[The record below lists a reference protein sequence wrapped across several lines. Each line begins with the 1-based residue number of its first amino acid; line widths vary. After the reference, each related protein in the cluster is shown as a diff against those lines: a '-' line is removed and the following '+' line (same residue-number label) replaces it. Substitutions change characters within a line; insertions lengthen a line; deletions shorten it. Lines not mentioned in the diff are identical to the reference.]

1 MKNANTA
8 PPPYHRKSLCLLCP
22 LTLASRFCLMPW
34 TGLNMDFCHRVCA
47 HQPPPLGGQQHHT
60 PLISEAEEN
69 YPPKQ
74 GVSDGIFS
82 RYGRPVVVYI
92 ADGLPVLIGVRLDI
106 GNYCTLRL
114 KSNLQRKIPKDK
126 KTTRQRSFYGKQRR
140 LSLVVNKLNN
150 QWIQLGRTFLG

>member
-1 MKNANTA
+1 MSAHPSDARQSTLLNTLGWVEHGFL
-8 PPPYHRKSLCLLCP
+8 PPGVR
-22 LTLASRFCLMPW
+22 
-34 TGLNMDFCHRVCA
+34 
-47 HQPPPLGGQQHHT
+47 PPAATAWGQQRHT

-69 YPPKQ
+69 FPPKQ
-74 GVSDGIFS
+74 KVSDGVFS
-82 RYGRPVVVYI
+82 RHGRPVAVYT
-92 ADGLPVLIGVRLDI
+92 ADCLPVLIGDRLDI